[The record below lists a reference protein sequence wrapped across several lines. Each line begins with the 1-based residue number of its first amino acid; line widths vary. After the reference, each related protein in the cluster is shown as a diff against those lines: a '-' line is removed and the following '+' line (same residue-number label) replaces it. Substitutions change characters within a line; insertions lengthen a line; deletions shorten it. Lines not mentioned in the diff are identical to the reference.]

1 MIKVSVIVPVY
12 NVENY
17 LRACLDSIINQTL
30 KDIEIICVN
39 DGSTDSSL
47 AILQE
52 YARNDKRIKI
62 IDSQNKGSSAA
73 RNIGIDVAQGDYIG
87 FVDSDDWIDLNF
99 YETLYNAAVS
109 QNADIAR
116 TCYDYNYKN
125 KVVEEKHLNAII
137 HAAADN
143 NRDLKINEHSV
154 VIWNAIYKNR
164 FLKSN
169 NIRFLEDLSCSVDVT
184 FTAQTTFLSTK
195 TIPVIG
201 TYYHHRDDVPNQ
213 LSLLTLHK
221 IKTSA
226 LASSYVIDFIN
237 SIPAQ
242 KEDYI
247 ETFHRCVWRFDYI
260 FKSGI
265 KNVQEF
271 NEQLQIEYLLVFS
284 NCLSKFKYKD
294 EYDRLFDILGVNY
307 VKENKKKKYINL
319 IKSESN
325 IYTKDYTFL
334 QRIFSMKNRDQHK
347 VMTIL
352 GIKFKF
358 KNTRKNKETE
368 GKFNSANYWC
378 ERYLNNGNS
387 GAGSY
392 GRLAQF
398 KADVINGFVKENNV
412 KSVIEYGFGDGN
424 QLSLFNFEQY
434 LGFDVS
440 DKVVDICRQK
450 FKNYPDYIFKNLKE
464 YKGDKA
470 ELVLSL
476 DVVYHLIEDEI
487 FDSYMKRLFASAEKF
502 VIIYSSNK
510 NEKHCTHV
518 KHRKFTDWIDANVSH
533 WKLLKFI
540 PNKYTYDANNQKETS
555 FADFYIYSR
564 SK

>member
-17 LRACLDSIINQTL
+17 LKDCLDSIINQTL
-30 KDIEIICVN
+30 KDIEIVCVN

-52 YARNDKRIKI
+52 YARNDKRIKV

-73 RNIGIDVAQGDYIG
+73 RNIGIDIAQGDYIG
-87 FVDSDDWIDLNF
+87 FVDSDDWIDLNY
-99 YETLYNAAVS
+99 YETLYKAAVS

-125 KVVEEKHLNAII
+125 KVVEEKQFNDVI
-137 HAAADN
+137 HTAVNN
-143 NRDLKINEHSV
+143 NRNLKINEHSV

-169 NIRFLEDLSCSVDVT
+169 NIRLFENLSCSVDVT

-247 ETFHRCVWRFDYI
+247 EAFHRCVWRFDYI

-294 EYDRLFDILGVNY
+294 EYHRLFDILGVNY
-307 VKENKKKKYINL
+307 VKDCKFKKYINL
-319 IKSESN
+319 IKNESN

-358 KNTRKNKETE
+358 KNTRK
-368 GKFNSANYWC
+368 
-378 ERYLNNGNS
+378 
-387 GAGSY
+387 
-392 GRLAQF
+392 
-398 KADVINGFVKENNV
+398 I
-412 KSVIEYGFGDGN
+412 
-424 QLSLFNFEQY
+424 
-434 LGFDVS
+434 
-440 DKVVDICRQK
+440 QK
-450 FKNYPDYIFKNLKE
+450 
-464 YKGDKA
+464 
-470 ELVLSL
+470 
-476 DVVYHLIEDEI
+476 
-487 FDSYMKRLFASAEKF
+487 
-502 VIIYSSNK
+502 
-510 NEKHCTHV
+510 
-518 KHRKFTDWIDANVSH
+518 
-533 WKLLKFI
+533 
-540 PNKYTYDANNQKETS
+540 QK
-555 FADFYIYSR
+555 
-564 SK
+564 

>member
-1 MIKVSVIVPVY
+1 MIKVSAIVPVY

-17 LRACLDSIINQTL
+17 LRDCLDSIINQTL

-47 AILQE
+47 AILDE
-52 YARNDKRIKI
+52 YSKKDVRIKI
-62 IDSQNKGSSAA
+62 VSQQNKGLGAA
-73 RNIGIDVAQGDYIG
+73 RNAGMDIACGEYIG
-87 FVDSDDWIDLNF
+87 FVDSDDWIDLNY

-116 TCYDYNYKN
+116 TSYDYNYQD
-125 KVVEEKHLNAII
+125 KVVVENFLDKLLQ
-137 HAAADN
+137 DSYDKKC
-143 NRDLKINEHSV
+143 DLKVNEHSV
-154 VIWNAIYKNR
+154 VVWNAIYKR
-164 FLKSN
+164 SFLNKN
-169 NIRFLEDLSCSVDVT
+169 NIRYYENINGVEDVT

-247 ETFHRCVWRFDYI
+247 EAFHRCVWRFDYI

-294 EYDRLFDILGVNY
+294 EYHRLFDILGVNY
-307 VKENKKKKYINL
+307 VKDCKFKKYINL

-378 ERYLNNGNS
+378 ARYLNNGNS

-398 KADVINGFVKENNV
+398 KADVINSFVKENNV

-450 FKNYPDYIFKNLKE
+450 FKNYPDYVFKNLKE

-487 FDSYMKRLFASAEKF
+487 FDSYMKRLFASADKF